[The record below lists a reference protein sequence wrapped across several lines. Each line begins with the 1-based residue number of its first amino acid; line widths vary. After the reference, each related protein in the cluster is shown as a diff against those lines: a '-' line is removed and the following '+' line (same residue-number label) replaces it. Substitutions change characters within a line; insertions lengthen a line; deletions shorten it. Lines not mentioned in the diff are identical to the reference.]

1 MIKILQKF
9 SRFDQCRTETTTTD
23 TTMGRIIINMPT
35 TIMAMMVIQ
44 TTVMAIILMATV
56 TGIILMATVTG
67 IILMGVTDII
77 GDTTTNKTELL

>member
-1 MIKILQKF
+1 
-9 SRFDQCRTETTTTD
+9 
-23 TTMGRIIINMPT
+23 MGHIIINMPT

-67 IILMGVTDII
+67 IILVGVTDII
-77 GDTTTNKTELL
+77 GDTTTKKAELLKQQDQ